1 MADFKQ
7 KAIHRCQCEPC
18 RAHPYSRVAQDHQA
32 INRVVSCLDEKSRRR
47 VVGLLASRQKRGGIE
62 CLHQIS
68 GLSRTTIRRGRAEVH
83 RADRSPRVRGVG
95 AGRKAVEKN
104 DPPS

>member
-1 MADFKQ
+1 MENFKS
-7 KAIHRCQCEPC
+7 KAIHRCQCEAC
-18 RAHPYSRVAQDHQA
+18 QAHPYSTIAQDHQA
-32 INRVVSCLDEKSRRR
+32 INRLMSRLDEKSRRR
-47 VVGLLASRQKRGGIE
+47 LVGLLASRQKRGGIQT
-62 CLHQIS
+62 LHQIS
-68 GLSRTTIRRGRAEVH
+68 GLSRATIRRGRAEIK